1 MDESAKARVRLYLRS
16 ERAMGLSAV
25 PRVEGSPESPDVE
38 LPFEAAPAPTMSARR
53 EPPQPKLPA
62 KSPAQAPASKAVV
75 DVPGNRSAL
84 ALEGL
89 IPMPIVTGFTAPPL
103 ETDEKR
109 RRLIAMDENEVRG
122 CTKCRLCEK
131 RTHTVFGEG
140 DVDAPIFFIGEG
152 PGETEDQ
159 TGRPF
164 VGRAGELLNKMIGGM
179 GLKREQVYIANVVK
193 CRPPNNRVPA
203 PDEVATCTPYL
214 ERQLEI
220 VRPRA
225 IVTLG
230 LPATQYMLQTKLSMG
245 KLRGSW
251 HEWRGIKLMPTYHPA
266 YVLRNPTYETRAA
279 VWSDLKQVLAQLGLP
294 VPSKNL

>member
-1 MDESAKARVRLYLRS
+1 MDETIKARIRLHLRG

-25 PRVEGSPESPDVE
+25 PFTGSFDVQASGPD
-38 LPFEAAPAPTMSARR
+38 AAAASAPSVRR
-53 EPPQPKLPA
+53 EPDQPKLPVR
-62 KSPAQAPASKAVV
+62 SPAQAPRPTGGSAVTPS
-75 DVPGNRSAL
+75 DVIATGLMPPSAAQPL
-84 ALEGL
+84 G
-89 IPMPIVTGFTAPPL
+89 APPL
-103 ETDEKR
+103 GSQDKH
-109 RRLIAMDENEVRG
+109 RRLIAMNENEVRG
-122 CTKCRLCEK
+122 CTKCRLCET

-140 DVDAPIFFIGEG
+140 DPDAKIFFIGEG

-179 GLKREQVYIANVVK
+179 GLKREQVYIANIVK

-214 ERQLEI
+214 QRQLEI
-220 VRPRA
+220 IRPQA

-230 LPATQYMLQTKLSMG
+230 LPSTQYMLQTKMSMG
-245 KLRGSW
+245 RLRGQW
-251 HEWRGIKLMPTYHPA
+251 HDWRGVKLMPTYHPA

-279 VWSDLKQVLAQLGLP
+279 VWSDLKLVLAELGLP
-294 VPSKNL
+294 IPSKNL